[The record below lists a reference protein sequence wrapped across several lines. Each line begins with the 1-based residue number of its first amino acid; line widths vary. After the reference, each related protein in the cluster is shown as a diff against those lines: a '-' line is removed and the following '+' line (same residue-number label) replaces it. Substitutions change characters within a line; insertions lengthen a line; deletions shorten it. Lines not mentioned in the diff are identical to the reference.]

1 MRTHAQTSGKTD
13 AGALALRLRLNSHV
27 DRKKELATFE
37 AFLRNQNLKLTGPRH
52 TIAKAALE
60 AKRHFTA
67 DDLLDELRKHNVA
80 GASKASVY
88 RTLTLM
94 SEAKLLEA
102 HDFAKGKT
110 YYEPIYGVPHHDH
123 LVCLR
128 CSKIIE
134 FQNPTIEEAQDE
146 VAREWQFTIISH
158 THKIFGLCSR
168 CR

>member
-1 MRTHAQTSGKTD
+1 MKPTHPSGRADTNV
-13 AGALALRLRLNSHV
+13 LALRLRLHSQVN
-27 DRKKELATFE
+27 RNKELAAFE
-37 AFLRNQNLKLTGPRH
+37 AFLRNQHLKLTGPRH

-60 AKRHFTA
+60 ARRHFTA
-67 DDLLDELRKHNVA
+67 DDLLDELRRRNVA

-134 FQNPTIEEAQDE
+134 FQNPTIEDAQDA

-158 THKIFGLCSR
+158 THKMYGLCSG